1 MALISVNIPEKP
13 EILISIKDRNA
24 LQILEGKLN
33 PRKAFFAGKVR
44 VHGSMTVAAVL
55 LFVFTKYI
63 AKFEKI
69 YQDCY
74 IDDNNN
80 ESLLID

>member
-1 MALISVNIPEKP
+1 M
-13 EILISIKDRNA
+13 LISIKDRNA

-44 VHGSMTVAAVL
+44 VHGSMTVATIL
-55 LFVFTKYI
+55 LFVFTKHI
-63 AKFEKI
+63 AKFEKVFEE
-69 YQDCY
+69 CY
-74 IDDNNN
+74 KDINNN